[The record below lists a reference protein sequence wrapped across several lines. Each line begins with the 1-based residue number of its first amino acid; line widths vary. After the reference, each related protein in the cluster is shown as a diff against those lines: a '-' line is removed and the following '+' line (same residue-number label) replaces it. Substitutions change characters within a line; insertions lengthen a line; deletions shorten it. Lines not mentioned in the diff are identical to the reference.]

1 MKQGRF
7 DKVFLLL
14 IPLGV
19 ALLIVICNICLDGYY
34 QIKLNKDTREILDY
48 IVTKDCQT
56 SEECKAI
63 AVEQFAAKKYEDNE
77 ALTSTIVGND
87 YLLIVRYNYINDLR
101 VFLNIFHI
109 NIFDKNGM
117 VDDQKIDSTLS
128 KKSGMVSSKYIVKL
142 NEYKEPVVEKFK
154 GDENEFILE
163 NETTTTTTT
172 QPITDAVE
180 VNE

>member
-19 ALLIVICNICLDGYY
+19 IALLVVCNLVLDTYY
-34 QIKLNKDTREILDY
+34 QIKLDNDTKEVLNYILS
-48 IVTKDCQT
+48 KDCDT
-56 SEECKAI
+56 SEECRLLAI
-63 AVEQFAAKKYEDNE
+63 EQFQQKKYEDNE
-77 ALTSTIVGND
+77 ILTTVVTGDD
-87 YLLIVRYNYINDLR
+87 YLLLVRYNYINDLR

-109 NIFDKNGM
+109 NIFDNNGM

-142 NEYKEPVVEKFK
+142 NEYKEPIIEKFK
-154 GDENEFILE
+154 GDENDFILE
-163 NETTTTTTT
+163 EANKTTTTTTV
-172 QPITDAVE
+172 AA

>member
-19 ALLIVICNICLDGYY
+19 IALLVICNFVLDAYY
-34 QIKLNKDTREILDY
+34 QIKLDKDTKDVLNY
-48 IVTKDCQT
+48 IISKDCDS
-56 SEECKAI
+56 SEECRLLAI
-63 AVEQFAAKKYEDNE
+63 EQFQLKKYEDNE
-77 ALTSTIVGND
+77 LLTTAVEGDD
-87 YLLIVRYNYINDLR
+87 YLLLVRYNYINDLR

-109 NIFDKNGM
+109 EVFDKNGM
-117 VDDQKIDSTLS
+117 INDNNINQSLA
-128 KKSGMVSSKYIVKL
+128 KKSGMVSSKYIVRL
-142 NEYKEPVVEKFK
+142 NEYKEPIIEKFK

-163 NETTTTTTT
+163 ESKTETTTTTVAT
-172 QPITDAVE
+172 